1 MKFSEY
7 ALGLMPFCSAGKNE
21 PDFFTELIGN
31 FIQDAAMDACKI
43 LKRKAD
49 TRYRYI
55 KGSRNIQP
63 RDAHYL
69 YDHRDINKFTQWVDE
84 QMDYSDSYQ
93 AVSDWLIDNNVQVNG
108 YDVADACASLLET
121 IILETINGTVS
132 SNESTVSYEY
142 DFRLVDEIAQKIKAL
157 PRPAEIPVPDVETHE
172 EQLYINELYLAYGDA
187 EGIDSFVKE
196 SLISYPE
203 YNDDLT
209 DRRIDFY
216 AAESIRRGV
225 MELGNGGLANQF
237 DILKD
242 ETHDSVK
249 DTARRSHPNG
259 YERMLSVMEQAVNL
273 TPKNY
278 LLSESPYW
286 ISGKIKKGV
295 CHHLV
300 NDGKLKWVK
309 KKNGQ

>member
-21 PDFFTELIGN
+21 PDFFTELVGN
-31 FIQDAAMDACKI
+31 FIQDAAMDACKL
-43 LKRKAD
+43 LKRQAD

-63 RDAHYL
+63 RDAQYL
-69 YDHRDINKFTQWVDE
+69 YDHRDINKFTQWIDE

-93 AVSDWLIDNNVQVNG
+93 AVSDWLIRNNVQISS
-108 YDVADACASLLET
+108 YDVADACASLLES
-121 IILETINGTVS
+121 IFLETINGTLS
-132 SNESTVSYEY
+132 SNETVTSFEY
-142 DFRLVDEIAQKIKAL
+142 DFQLVAEITQKINAL
-157 PRPAEIPVPDVETHE
+157 PRPAEIPVPEAETHE
-172 EQLYINELYLAYGDA
+172 EKRYINELYLAYGDA
-187 EGIDSFVKE
+187 EGIDPFLKE
-196 SLISYPE
+196 SLISYPD
-203 YNDDLT
+203 YSDDLT

-237 DILKD
+237 DILKE
-242 ETHDSVK
+242 ETHDGVK

-286 ISGKIKKGV
+286 INGKIKKGV

-309 KKNGQ
+309 KKNG